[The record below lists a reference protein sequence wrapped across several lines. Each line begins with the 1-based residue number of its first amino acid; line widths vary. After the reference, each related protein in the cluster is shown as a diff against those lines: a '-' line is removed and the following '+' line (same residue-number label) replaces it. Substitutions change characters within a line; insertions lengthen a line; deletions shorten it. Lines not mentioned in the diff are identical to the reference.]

1 MCTVF
6 LRTFA
11 NANTISN
18 SQTKRNHEKTQNE
31 NTKKN
36 FKFN

>member
-11 NANTISN
+11 DANTISN
-18 SQTKRNHEKTQNE
+18 SQTKQNHEKLKTE
-31 NTKKN
+31 KRKK
-36 FKFN
+36 F